1 MLSTN
6 RWVRRALRLTKQV
19 GIDWEE
25 KETGSHEKLVE
36 NSGLTTARGKLGLGI
51 TGGSRQTL
59 HNLGSYQVTTNPQPS
74 HQGFATSICDNSE

>member
-6 RWVRRALRLTKQV
+6 RWERRALRLTKRV

-25 KETGSHEKLVE
+25 RQTGNHEELVE

-74 HQGFATSICDNSE
+74 PQHITPRICNKYL